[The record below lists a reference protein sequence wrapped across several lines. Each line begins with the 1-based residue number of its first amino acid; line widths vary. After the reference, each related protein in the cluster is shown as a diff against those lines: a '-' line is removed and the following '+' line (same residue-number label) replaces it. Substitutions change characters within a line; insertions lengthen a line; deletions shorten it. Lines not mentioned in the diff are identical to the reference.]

1 MLCERLRTVSTIR
14 RTSPRINVPI
24 AEPVTILDR
33 YLLFLFL
40 KIFLVC
46 FTSFVGLFLVIH
58 LFSNLDELTAL
69 AEPSGGWAQLL
80 ADFYGPRIAELFDK
94 SAAILVLISAIFAVN
109 MMQKRRELLAIEA
122 GGITQLRAVRPIIV
136 AALCIIGLT
145 TFNREYV
152 IPTLKHQLV
161 RTPQNWLN
169 TGKAEML
176 VQQDARTGIRF
187 RGKEILLGESTIVE
201 PKIQLPA
208 SLGTQISRLSAHTAS
223 FEGAD
228 ETHPAGIRLQQ
239 VTQPVQPAS
248 FQSIVVDQTPV
259 VYSPSDVSWLEEDE
273 LFVVSDV
280 SMEQAAF
287 GNRLALYRTTPEM
300 MAAVRKPRTWFG
312 NNQKVGL
319 HVRVLQPFLDLTL
332 LLLGL
337 PLAMSNAD
345 RNIFVAAGVSFAVV
359 AAVSIVTLA
368 SQSLGTYNLIQPA
381 ALSAWIPLIVFVPL
395 AVLSVSRLR

>member
-1 MLCERLRTVSTIR
+1 
-14 RTSPRINVPI
+14 
-24 AEPVTILDR
+24 VTILDR

-58 LFSNLDELTAL
+58 LFSNLDELSAL
-69 AEPSGGWAQLL
+69 AEPSGGWPQLL
-80 ADFYGPRIAELFDK
+80 ADFYVPRIAELFDK
-94 SAAILVLISAIFAVN
+94 SAAVLVLISAIFAVN

-122 GGITQLRAVRPIIV
+122 GGVTQLRAIRPIIV
-136 AALCIIGLT
+136 AALCIIAIT
-145 TFNREYV
+145 VVNREYV

-169 TGKAEML
+169 KGKAEML
-176 VQQDARTGIRF
+176 VQQDAQTGMRF
-187 RGKEILLGESTIVE
+187 RGKEILLSENTIIE
-201 PKIQLPA
+201 PKVQLPA
-208 SLGTQISRLSAHTAS
+208 SFGTQVNRLSANLAS
-223 FEGAD
+223 FETAD
-228 ETHPAGIRLQQ
+228 SSHPAGIRLKQ
-239 VTQPVQPAS
+239 VTQPIQLTG
-248 FQSIVVDQTPV
+248 FQSIVVDQKPV
-259 VYSPSDVSWLEEDE
+259 VYSPSEFNWLEEDE
-273 LFVVSDV
+273 VFVVSDV

-300 MAAVRKPRTWFG
+300 MAAVRKPRSWFG

-319 HVRVLQPFLDLTL
+319 HVRILQPFLDLTL

-359 AAVSIVTLA
+359 AAVSVVTLA
-368 SQSLGTYNLIQPA
+368 CQSLGTYNLIQPA
-381 ALSAWIPLIVFVPL
+381 ALAAWVPLIVFVPL